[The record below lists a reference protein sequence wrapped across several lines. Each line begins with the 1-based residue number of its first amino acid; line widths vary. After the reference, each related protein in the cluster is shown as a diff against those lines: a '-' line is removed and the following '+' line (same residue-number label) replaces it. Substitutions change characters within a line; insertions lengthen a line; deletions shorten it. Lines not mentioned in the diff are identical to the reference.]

1 MKTNLRLIGGRRIE
15 SPDNIETRPIFTPM
29 NKLKMYEGSKKKFTN
44 SLDIYNKGI
53 SLPSYP
59 VLKRKEIYFIFG
71 KINNYLEN
79 F

>member
-1 MKTNLRLIGGRRIE
+1 MEIK
-15 SPDNIETRPIFTPM
+15 IETRLIEVSSGSFIF
-29 NKLKMYEGSKKKFTN
+29 EFTN

-59 VLKRKEIYFIFG
+59 GLKRKEIEFICG